1 MTLGD
6 ICILKTNFPDA
17 DFWIQ
22 RKGSEK
28 SVGTPSKEYQEEN
41 IGIKVREDFQDQI
54 DSNYLYYYFV
64 FLHQKGVFG
73 PVSHG
78 TLKLK
83 NITLSDIKSIP
94 ISFK

>member
-1 MTLGD
+1 MNLGD
-6 ICILKTNFPDA
+6 VCIFKINFEDA

-22 RKGSEK
+22 RKGSET
-28 SVGTPSKEYQEEN
+28 SVGKPTKEYNPEN
-41 IGIKVREDFQDQI
+41 IGIKVKDEYTDNI
-54 DSNYLYYYFV
+54 DSGYLYYYFM

-83 NITLSDIKSIP
+83 NITISDIKSIP

>member
-6 ICILKTNFPDA
+6 ICMFKTKFPEA
-17 DFWIQ
+17 DFWLQ

-28 SVGTPSKEYQEEN
+28 TVGTPTKEFSEEN
-41 IGIKVREDFQDQI
+41 IGIKVMDEYVDKV
-54 DSNYLYYYFV
+54 DSNYLYYYFQY
-64 FLHQKGVFG
+64 LHQRGVFA
-73 PVSHG
+73 PISHG

-83 NITLSDIKSIP
+83 NITISDIKSIP